1 MAGCNYQIATN
12 VPMTKDRLRE
22 MLNIVEN
29 AEKHAIP
36 GQSLMLEVNHN
47 TTFVFAEIAK
57 SPSLKG
63 TSRDSESINT

>member
-12 VPMTKDRLRE
+12 VPMSKDKLRE

-36 GQSLMLEVNHN
+36 GQSLILEVNHN
-47 TTFVFAEIAK
+47 TNFVFMEVAK

-63 TSRDSESINT
+63 TVRDSDNIN